1 MGSSLAAGPPLV
13 SGWGD
18 ETAGSTRG
26 HALPVAGSCGHSRG
40 RRRAVR
46 ASSDQ
51 MRISVVYVFFNCLPA
66 GIRSV
71 HTRMHS
77 GESPVLSPSPL
88 ALPCSFQRP
97 WHSLALSSAHDS
109 PRPATMP
116 LASALPSPLTT
127 KPRSAFMRLR
137 VVTPPPQAPPSSAS
151 DWTALLAAALP
162 NTYGDADGSRFAFS
176 VLSAAPEERPG
187 EAVAVVQVRAGEE
200 RRVWAALTLATHWAG
215 RPVRVDVV
223 GVAAWGMGS
232 GVLGRRIGWA
242 PPPTAEGTPGV
253 GVAMDVGGV

>member
-1 MGSSLAAGPPLV
+1 MNFSCVNTFFQLFTRVAFALCTPGCIPESLSCVVTFSSGTPLP
-13 SGWGD
+13 G
-18 ETAGSTRG
+18 
-26 HALPVAGSCGHSRG
+26 
-40 RRRAVR
+40 
-46 ASSDQ
+46 
-51 MRISVVYVFFNCLPA
+51 
-66 GIRSV
+66 
-71 HTRMHS
+71 
-77 GESPVLSPSPL
+77 
-88 ALPCSFQRP
+88 
-97 WHSLALSSAHDS
+97 AHDS

-116 LASALPSPLTT
+116 PTSALPSPLTT

-137 VVTPPPQAPPSSAS
+137 VVPPPPQAPPSSAS

-176 VLSAAPEERPG
+176 VLSVAPEERPG

-242 PPPTAEGTPGV
+242 PPLPAEGTPGV
-253 GVAMDVGGV
+253 GAAMDVGGV